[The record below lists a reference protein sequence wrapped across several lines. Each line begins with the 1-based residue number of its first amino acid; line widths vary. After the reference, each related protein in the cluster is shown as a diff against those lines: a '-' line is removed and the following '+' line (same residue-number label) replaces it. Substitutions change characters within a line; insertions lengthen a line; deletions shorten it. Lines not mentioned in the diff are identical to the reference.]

1 MPIKKIWGTRTVTAN
16 ANTYIGESGG
26 MFYDEADGELRL
38 SNGVTP
44 GGLPIAVRADIITT
58 ASLLPTVD
66 NNVNYGLGDP
76 THRWH
81 HIHLGSGGIYFGNDQ
96 TSNAQT
102 VPYIPSALTTDL
114 VPVSSAANLHLGSST
129 SRWGDVWIGK
139 ASLHILDETLNTDV
153 EFTVDNGTLYL
164 NGVQSLAVGNLTIV
178 DTTLTSKTPNL
189 DISIGD
195 ANDTGIFYVK
205 RKSDF
210 NNTNFSSTE
219 PMVSLNASNTTEP
232 PTIFPDTI
240 LQTVSRPNKNSR
252 VIQRSYGNTGIV
264 GGDNSYAVWG
274 SYAARGNVAVPQA
287 LKANDILARLS
298 ANGFGDTTWG
308 SGGARVEFVALENFT
323 DTAKGTKINFW
334 TTPAG
339 QITSQ
344 TVASINSVG
353 VVANSIQFS
362 IDNSIQTTAGIPL
375 AQRGTGNGVATLG
388 IDGRLSTE
396 QIPTSLLGGVQYE
409 GAWTPA
415 TNTPALSNGT
425 GTNGHEYSIAA
436 TGYANLGVATGNIQY
451 VQGGFVIYGANVWNY
466 TPSASNFTA
475 LYTNTHLSVNNNTG
489 NILISTDATPTSTAN
504 AIVSRD
510 ANGNFGANTITATLV
525 GSATSAGTAGTVTAG
540 SQTAITQVGT
550 LTSLTVSGNLTVNAP
565 SYIIANGALLTALPG
580 YAYSNVNTAA
590 YLSTATITT
599 TGTVSDRYGSLRS
612 IPLNTQS
619 SAYILTANDNGNL
632 VSITTGN
639 VTVNAGVFGSPFG
652 QAISVFNNSANVMY
666 VVQGTS
672 VTLRLAGT
680 ATTGT
685 RSLARYG
692 LASLVCVAANTFV
705 ISGAGIS

>member
-1 MPIKKIWGTRTVTAN
+1 
-16 ANTYIGESGG
+16 
-26 MFYDEADGELRL
+26 
-38 SNGVTP
+38 
-44 GGLPIAVRADIITT
+44 
-58 ASLLPTVD
+58 
-66 NNVNYGLGDP
+66 
-76 THRWH
+76 
-81 HIHLGSGGIYFGNDQ
+81 
-96 TSNAQT
+96 
-102 VPYIPSALTTDL
+102 
-114 VPVSSAANLHLGSST
+114 
-129 SRWGDVWIGK
+129 
-139 ASLHILDETLNTDV
+139 
-153 EFTVDNGTLYL
+153 
-164 NGVQSLAVGNLTIV
+164 
-178 DTTLTSKTPNL
+178 
-189 DISIGD
+189 
-195 ANDTGIFYVK
+195 
-205 RKSDF
+205 
-210 NNTNFSSTE
+210 
-219 PMVSLNASNTTEP
+219 
-232 PTIFPDTI
+232 
-240 LQTVSRPNKNSR
+240 
-252 VIQRSYGNTGIV
+252 
-264 GGDNSYAVWG
+264 
-274 SYAARGNVAVPQA
+274 
-287 LKANDILARLS
+287 
-298 ANGFGDTTWG
+298 
-308 SGGARVEFVALENFT
+308 
-323 DTAKGTKINFW
+323 
-334 TTPAG
+334 
-339 QITSQ
+339 
-344 TVASINSVG
+344 
-353 VVANSIQFS
+353 
-362 IDNSIQTTAGIPL
+362 
-375 AQRGTGNGVATLG
+375 
-388 IDGRLSTE
+388 
-396 QIPTSLLGGVQYE
+396 
-409 GAWTPA
+409 
-415 TNTPALSNGT
+415 LSNGT